1 MKGDQ
6 KFSKRER
13 ILRPGEFRELYRKGK
28 RYSVGEFLLFVKA
41 GDQGPARIGFSVSK
55 RIGSATTRNRI
66 KRYLRE
72 VFRTHKGELKPDL
85 KMAIV
90 ARPGSERLNFTQCR
104 EKVVKLFQKGH
115 VTGG

>member
-1 MKGDQ
+1 MKGKQ
-6 KFSKRER
+6 TFPKRDR
-13 ILRPGEFRELYRKGK
+13 ILRPGEFRELYREGT
-28 RYSVGEFLLFVKA
+28 RYSVKEFLLFVKRE
-41 GDQGPARIGFSVSK
+41 GQGPPRFGLSVSK
-55 RIGSATTRNRI
+55 RIGTATTRNRI

-72 VFRTHKGELKPDL
+72 TFRTHKGELKPDL

-90 ARPGSERLNFTQCR
+90 ARPGSARLNFTQCR